1 MNVLASVHPL
11 RVSYDISFDSIAAN
25 RSLLQKRLDYDEE
38 LADAFEGLISIASAD
53 ADDVKSVDSV
63 LETGF
68 YLSAKSSFHSEL
80 MGAMSTLSSL
90 DISPDGSDNDEKD
103 EWEDLREHFHSP
115 ISPTSP
121 TWRDHLYP
129 ITSPTTNEHRHVPT
143 SPTSREHFRSPAP
156 PAREHFHSA
165 PPPSPLRRQISQ

>member
-11 RVSYDISFDSIAAN
+11 RVSYDVSFDSIAAN
-25 RSLLQKRLDYDEE
+25 RSLLEKRLDYDEK

-80 MGAMSTLSSL
+80 MGAMSTLDSL
-90 DISPDGSDNDEKD
+90 DISSDGSDNDEKD
-103 EWEDLREHFHSP
+103 DWRRHFYSP

-121 TWRDHLYP
+121 TSRDQLYP
-129 ITSPTTNEHRHVPT
+129 ITSPTTNEHRRAPI
-143 SPTSREHFRSPAP
+143 SPTSREHFRSPIS
-156 PAREHFHSA
+156 PAREYFHIA